1 MIPRSPEPE
10 RGFVLAVLAQ
20 GTDPENELAEV
31 RELARTA
38 GVDPVG
44 AVVQHRAR
52 PAQRTYVGKG
62 KLEEL
67 KQRFKEAGAESL
79 LVDDELDPAQ
89 QRFLENALDTRV
101 IDRTQL
107 ILDIFAQH
115 ATSAEGKLQVELAQL
130 EYNLPRM
137 RGMWQHLERLGGGVG
152 TRGPGESQL
161 ESDRRMARRRISVLR
176 GRLKDLERQ
185 RATRRKERTRSEVP
199 TIALA
204 GYTNVGKSTLLNA
217 LTGAEVSVEDQLFH
231 TLDPTTRGFEHD
243 GRRYLVTDTVGFI
256 RRLPHQLVEG
266 FASTLEETLVADV
279 VLHVVDASTP
289 DDEQDAQ
296 RDAVADVLHEIG
308 AAELPVVVVLNKI
321 DRVDP
326 LGRRRLAN
334 RFPGSPQVSASTGEG
349 LDDLKAELARRFE
362 NRWERVRLLVP
373 YDEGGRLHDLY
384 ALGTPIEEREDTP
397 DGVLVV
403 ARLPRRELPN
413 FAPFLIAEPRGTRES
428 A

>member
-1 MIPRSPEPE
+1 MIPRILEPE
-10 RGFVLAVLAQ
+10 RGFVLAVLGQ
-20 GTDPENELAEV
+20 GVDAEDELAEV

-38 GVDPVG
+38 GVEPVG

-67 KQRFKEAGAESL
+67 KLRFRDAGAESL
-79 LVDDELDPAQ
+79 IVDDELDPSQ

-161 ESDRRMARRRISVLR
+161 ESDRRTARRRITLLR
-176 GRLKDLERQ
+176 RRLKELEQQRTTRRRERQ
-185 RATRRKERTRSEVP
+185 RNETP

-231 TLDPTTRGFEHD
+231 TLDPTTRGFDFE

-256 RRLPHQLVEG
+256 RRLPHHLVEG

-279 VLHVVDASTP
+279 VLHVVDASAG
-289 DDEQDAQ
+289 DDEQDRQ
-296 RDAVADVLHEIG
+296 RDAVGDVLYEIG
-308 AAELPVVVVLNKI
+308 AGELPVVIVLNKI

-334 RFPGSPQVSASTGEG
+334 RFPDAPHVSALTGEG
-349 LDDLKAELARRFE
+349 LQQLQAALARRFE
-362 NRWERVRLLVP
+362 DRWERVRLLVP
-373 YDEGGRLHDLY
+373 YADGGRLAELY
-384 ALGTPIEEREDTP
+384 ALGAPVEEREDTP
-397 DGVLVV
+397 DGVLVI
-403 ARLPRRELPN
+403 ARLPRRELPR
-413 FAPFLIAEPRGTRES
+413 FAPFLIAESRSHRES

>member
-1 MIPRSPEPE
+1 ME
-10 RGFVLAVLAQ
+10 
-20 GTDPENELAEV
+20 
-31 RELARTA
+31 ELARAA
-38 GVDPVG
+38 GVEPIG
-44 AVVQHRAR
+44 SVVQHRAR
-52 PAQRTYVGKG
+52 PATRTYVGKG
-62 KLEEL
+62 KVEEL
-67 KQRFKEAGAESL
+67 KEAFKHLGAESL
-79 LVDDELDPAQ
+79 IVDDELEPAQ
-89 QRFLENALDTRV
+89 QRYLEDALQARV

-115 ATSAEGKLQVELAQL
+115 AVSAEGKLQVELAQL

-176 GRLKDLERQ
+176 RRLKDLERQ
-185 RATRRKERTRSEVP
+185 RATRRKERERTEVP

-217 LTGAEVSVEDQLFH
+217 LTGADVSVEDQLFH

-256 RRLPHQLVEG
+256 RRLPHHLVEG

-279 VLHVVDASTP
+279 VLHVVDASAP
-289 DDEQDAQ
+289 DDEQDRQ

-308 AAELPVVVVLNKI
+308 AADLPVVVVPNKI

-334 RFPGSPQVSASTGEG
+334 RFPGAPQVSALTGEG

-362 NRWERVRLLVP
+362 DRWERVRLLVP
-373 YDEGGRLHDLY
+373 YDEGGLLHELY
-384 ALGTPIEEREDTP
+384 ALGTPIEERQDTP

-413 FAPFLIAEPRGTRES
+413 FAPFLIAESRSSRES

>member
-1 MIPRSPEPE
+1 MIPRTSEAE
-10 RGFVLAVLAQ
+10 RGFVLAVLGQ
-20 GTDPENELAEV
+20 GVDAEDELAEV

-38 GVDPVG
+38 GVEPVG
-44 AVVQHRAR
+44 AVYQYRAR

-62 KLEEL
+62 KLDEL
-67 KQRFKEAGAESL
+67 KQQFGDVGAECL
-79 LVDDELDPAQ
+79 LVDDELDPSQ
-89 QRFLENALDTRV
+89 QRFLENALDTLV

-161 ESDRRMARRRISVLR
+161 ESDRRTARRRVTLLR
-176 GRLKDLERQ
+176 RRLKELEKQ
-185 RATRRKERTRSEVP
+185 RATRRRERKRNETP

-231 TLDPTTRGFEHD
+231 TLDPTTRGFDFE

-256 RRLPHQLVEG
+256 RRLPHHLVEG

-279 VLHVVDASTP
+279 VLHVVDASAV
-289 DDEQDAQ
+289 DDEQDRQ
-296 RDAVADVLHEIG
+296 RKAVGDVLHEIG
-308 AAELPVVVVLNKI
+308 AGELPIVIVLNKI

-326 LGRRRLAN
+326 LGRRRLTN
-334 RFPGSPQVSASTGEG
+334 RLPDAPQVSALTGEG
-349 LDDLKAELARRFE
+349 LEQLKGELARRFE
-362 NRWERVRLLVP
+362 DRWERVRLLVP
-373 YDEGGRLHDLY
+373 YADGGRLAELY
-384 ALGTPIEEREDTP
+384 ALGAPIEERKDTEE
-397 DGVLVV
+397 GVLVI
-403 ARLPRRELPN
+403 ARLPRRELPR
-413 FAPFLIAEPRGTRES
+413 FAPYLVAESRSHRES